1 LPRIPVYNVTAQI
14 SGQAGSTSVPQISQ
28 AATSGAIASQTDSL
42 SKGLQAISNVAANV
56 VKLESERII
65 AKENIKYKTMLDTTE
80 KLIQANFADQPEL
93 WMDYYENGFT
103 VGEQYV
109 PGRANIVSEIQ
120 NNKYKYDFI
129 NNSVLNQ
136 TEINNLAIREDL
148 FEGYL
153 KETKKQN
160 LIAFEDTSKILGGDL
175 GNSVNGDT
183 PEFDTKLFLLL
194 EELNKY
200 SSGGGNNP
208 VGFQQEVFELALS
221 NALYTEYGNRKPEQ
235 NINLLPNEVTN
246 SNILEIMKRMDDDVV
261 RATFD
266 KFSDEADET
275 FKENNSVNAKKITE
289 GKQKVNTYM
298 ELYDH
303 PDTTI
308 TEKNEIAK
316 NISQF
321 SDVFFEEGEKLD
333 FLQYH
338 ERNVETDFELQF
350 NRVGNQTLADDLT
363 LKFNE
368 RKISFAEVRKFFSE
382 LNVEQQQKLLTL
394 KDERAN
400 ENYTLAS
407 KAVKTYF
414 GFSEF
419 IQPNLDD
426 ETNPLSKA
434 IIAQSTDMAIQIF
447 NNRVLSEG
455 KDLDFVM
462 EIENISQQVIK
473 TQKKRIERGL
483 QVAIDNFAE
492 FNTNIDFLETPINE
506 INPYNVLEVIN
517 KTIENIQNSDLSKGV
532 KNEKIFYLEGYDAQN
547 RDLLIMLESF
557 ANE

>member
-1 LPRIPVYNVTAQI
+1 MPRIPVYNVTAQI

-183 PEFDTKLFLLL
+183 PEFDTKLFLL
-194 EELNKY
+194 EQELNKY
-200 SSGGGNNP
+200 ASGGGNNP

-221 NALYTEYGNRKPEQ
+221 NALFTEYGNRDAED
-235 NINLLPNEVTN
+235 NINLLPSEVTN

-275 FKENNSVNAKKITE
+275 IKDFNAIRSKKIDE
-289 GKQKVNTYM
+289 GKFKINELM
-298 ELYDH
+298 ILYDN
-303 PDTTI
+303 PNTSNTQ
-308 TEKNEIAK
+308 KNEVAK
-316 NISQF
+316 IILSTD
-321 SDVFFEEGEKLD
+321 SIFFEEGEKLA
-333 FLQYH
+333 FEQYH
-338 ERNVETDFELQF
+338 NQVVESGYQLNFNMTGDEALATRLTNLYMQNLIGFEEIRKNFPLLNIEQQKNLMSLKDAKSKENYNLANKVVKQVLGFSDLVQPNSLNTEKFSEQFINQSTQMVIKEF
-350 NRVGNQTLADDLT
+350 NR
-363 LKFNE
+363 
-368 RKISFAEVRKFFSE
+368 KILE
-382 LNVEQQQKLLTL
+382 TG
-394 KDERAN
+394 KDQDYPALIDSIAN
-400 ENYTLAS
+400 EVLSNQSSRLKIALQESINTFP
-407 KAVKTYF
+407 YF
-414 GFSEF
+414 PGEH
-419 IQPNLDD
+419 
-426 ETNPLSKA
+426 LS
-434 IIAQSTDMAIQIF
+434 IAQ
-447 NNRVLSEG
+447 
-455 KDLDFVM
+455 
-462 EIENISQQVIK
+462 ENINP
-473 TQKKRIERGL
+473 
-483 QVAIDNFAE
+483 DN
-492 FNTNIDFLETPINE
+492 ILE
-506 INPYNVLEVIN
+506 VLEQT
-517 KTIENIQNSDLSKGV
+517 KKNIQNNTDLSKTEKSKLFYNLDLFDFEFGDLLRMYTSL
-532 KNEKIFYLEGYDAQN
+532 KNE
-547 RDLLIMLESF
+547 
-557 ANE
+557 